1 MTTHHSKNKLQSG
14 FTLVEIL
21 IVIAILGILNAIAM
35 PSYSSYIQQ
44 SRRADIQQVI
54 LQQAAVLERQYTR
67 VGGYP
72 ETYTFPDSEF
82 YLLSYQSDAASG
94 ESDGS
99 QYYIQAKPI
108 ASQSDD
114 SCGKLGLDQTGTK
127 HSEDVGCW

>member
-1 MTTHHSKNKLQSG
+1 MITHPSTHKVQAG

-21 IVIAILGILNAIAM
+21 IVIAIIGILYAVAM

-72 ETYTFPDSEF
+72 HSYTFPDSEF
-82 YLLSYQSDAASG
+82 YQLSYQSDATSG
-94 ESDGS
+94 ESNGS
-99 QYYIQAKPI
+99 EFYIQAKPI
-108 ASQSDD
+108 ASQTAD
-114 SCGKLGLDQTGTK
+114 SCGKLGLDHTGTK